1 MTNEEIQSRLFEMQD
16 LTYREFN
23 AKLIPGVHTMIGVRV
38 PQLRA
43 FAKKLRREGGYE
55 AFLSTLPHTYYEENT
70 LHAFLIESIPEY
82 SEFLP
87 EINRFLPYIDNWAT
101 CDMLRPKSI
110 KKHRPEF
117 LKEIRIWLKSEKT
130 YTIRFGLNMLMS
142 FYLDDLFTTEIPEL
156 AAQVVSEEY
165 YVNMMQ
171 AWFFATA
178 LAKQW
183 DAVIPYIQEN
193 RLPPWVHN
201 KTIQKCVESYRI
213 TPEQK
218 EFLKKLKIKK
228 AAM

>member
-16 LTYREFN
+16 PAYREFN
-23 AKLIPGVHTMIGVRV
+23 AKLIPGVHAMIGVRV

-43 FAKKLRREGGYE
+43 FAKKLRKEGGYE
-55 AFLSTLPHTYYEENT
+55 TFLSTLPHTYYEENT

-117 LKEIRIWLKSEKT
+117 LEEIRIWLESEKT

-156 AAQVVSEEY
+156 AAQVESKEY

-193 RLPPWVHN
+193 RLSPWVHN

-218 EFLKKLKIKK
+218 EYLKKLKIKK

>member
-55 AFLSTLPHTYYEENT
+55 TFLSTLPHTYYEENT

-101 CDMLRPKSI
+101 CDMRRPKSI

-117 LKEIRIWLKSEKT
+117 LKEIRIWLKSEET